1 MAGCWLLLE
10 LVELVLST
18 AVAVVEVVLV
28 EPVVVVAVD
37 VGLVVVAL

>member
-28 EPVVVVAVD
+28 EPVVVAVD